1 MQGYHEAFGDR
12 RGHRSRSYR
21 GFDDAED
28 RKDRKRE
35 RERARASERGA
46 ERGER
51 SQSAERTRERRKKN
65 RRLKGRITSGIL
77 VFAFHLD
84 QSRFPD
90 FPSFRRQEPPL
101 ELDVHCTSDETRRD
115 SSSAPTSWRR
125 ILSRVRPF
133 NGVSSVTRSMK
144 DSPPNM
150 LDNTC
155 AAVILEFDKTTMK
168 LAENIRSWCSRI
180 RFMRVHEPH
189 RVGKVSSCDEI
200 EKLIISVTNKF

>member
-28 RKDRKRE
+28 RKDKKRE
-35 RERARASERGA
+35 WERGGKGREVA
-46 ERGER
+46 
-51 SQSAERTRERRKKN
+51 SAERTRERRKKN

-90 FPSFRRQEPPL
+90 FPSFRQQEPPL

-115 SSSAPTSWRR
+115 SSSTPTSWRR

-168 LAENIRSWCSRI
+168 LAENIRSWCARI
-180 RFMRVHEPH
+180 RFMRVHESH
-189 RVGKVSSCDEI
+189 GVVENCH
-200 EKLIISVTNKF
+200 LAMKFKN

>member
-12 RGHRSRSYR
+12 RGT
-21 GFDDAED
+21 EVD
-28 RKDRKRE
+28 RIEGSMTQRIEKIERE
-35 RERARASERGA
+35 RESESEWERGGKGREVA
-46 ERGER
+46 KCG
-51 SQSAERTRERRKKN
+51 ANKRERRKKN

>member
-35 RERARASERGA
+35 RERECERG
-46 ERGER
+46 GKG
-51 SQSAERTRERRKKN
+51 REVAKCGANKREKKKN

-144 DSPPNM
+144 DSAPNM

-168 LAENIRSWCSRI
+168 LAENIRSWCARI

-189 RVGKVSSCDEI
+189 RVVGHCHLTM
-200 EKLIISVTNKF
+200 KLKN

>member
-1 MQGYHEAFGDR
+1 MSGKRKKIRTKETDENRDVSRDHDVTLARRSLSLLPPCVTYFLFFTLRVTHCRVESKFLTLKILCKGTTKLLEIDGGTEVDR
-12 RGHRSRSYR
+12 IEGSMTQRI
-21 GFDDAED
+21 E
-28 RKDRKRE
+28 KIE
-35 RERARASERGA
+35 RERARESKRGV

-115 SSSAPTSWRR
+115 SSSAPTS
-125 ILSRVRPF
+125 
-133 NGVSSVTRSMK
+133 
-144 DSPPNM
+144 
-150 LDNTC
+150 
-155 AAVILEFDKTTMK
+155 
-168 LAENIRSWCSRI
+168 
-180 RFMRVHEPH
+180 
-189 RVGKVSSCDEI
+189 
-200 EKLIISVTNKF
+200 